1 MKFKELRKEDKS
13 VVIITIII
21 VMIIMIMSAT
31 SPTETG
37 EMLTFVEWATVNLA
51 VIVFAVIIDVAV
63 IQNREKKREA
73 TKNAKEEEK
82 IRQER
87 AQKEMT
93 VEINIKSGAIGIS
106 GICQMHQLFENNL
119 FYFNDEFE
127 ILYEI
132 AGYEWDGAKYKKVTQ
147 TNTRE
152 IDTGKTKANGIA
164 SVGFGVA
171 GGIGNTKTISN
182 RQGSGETTEKEV
194 EEKGSAIIRMK
205 RIQDERTISFVIEC
219 DSETDKR
226 IRCFNN
232 VPCNL

>member
-1 MKFKELRKEDKS
+1 MEFKKLKKEDKS

-21 VMIIMIMSAT
+21 VMLIMIMSAT

-37 EMLTFVEWATVNLA
+37 EMLTFPEWATVNLA
-51 VIVFAVIIDVAV
+51 IVVFAAIIDVAI
-63 IQNREKKREA
+63 IQNQEKKRESE
-73 TKNAKEEEK
+73 KNEKEAEK
-82 IRQER
+82 IRQDR

-93 VEINIKSGAIGIS
+93 IAINIKSGAIGIS

-119 FYFNDEFE
+119 FYFNDEFD
-127 ILYEI
+127 ILYEM

-152 IDTGKTKANGIA
+152 IDMGKTKANGIA

-171 GGIGNTKTISN
+171 GGIGNAKTISD

-205 RIQDERTISFVIEC
+205 RIQDERIISFVIEC
-219 DSETDKR
+219 DSEIDKR
-226 IRCFNN
+226 IRCFN
-232 VPCNL
+232 LQESI